1 MIESMDDEKGILKL
15 RLNHL
20 FIEIYF
26 TCQDPHAHE
35 QLVYF
40 FSQFS
45 QKITFSFSG
54 VLSLVTRYSV
64 AANRKKKII

>member
-1 MIESMDDEKGILKL
+1 MIESMDDEKVILKL
-15 RLNHL
+15 QLNHL

-26 TCQDPHAHE
+26 TCQDPAHE

-45 QKITFSFSG
+45 NKITFSFSG
-54 VLSLVTRYSV
+54 VLSLVTRFFV
-64 AANRKKKII
+64 AANRKRKLI